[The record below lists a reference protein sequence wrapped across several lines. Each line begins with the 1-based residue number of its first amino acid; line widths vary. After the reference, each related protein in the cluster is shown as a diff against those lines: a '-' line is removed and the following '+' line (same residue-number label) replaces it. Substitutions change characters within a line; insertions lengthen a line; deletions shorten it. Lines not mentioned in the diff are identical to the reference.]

1 MAIAVQIHDKDPQAL
16 AEVIEKTIHEG
27 VVLDSEPE
35 VGTLAALVA
44 NEEREGDKRRAAW
57 HWLNFD
63 RRHRAR
69 PRQRLVRRL
78 GPERLAVPVVGR
90 RRRG

>member
-27 VVLDSEPE
+27 VVVDSEPE

-57 HWLNFD
+57 HWLNSIAGTALD
-63 RRHRAR
+63 RDNDWSD
-69 PRQRLVRRL
+69 V
-78 GPERLAVPVVGR
+78 
-90 RRRG
+90 